1 VHSTFLLAIW
11 KHDVLEWLMAVSVGL
26 VVKSLVR
33 PEKVSL
39 KVFSSRL
46 IGFKFGIA
54 DKSDR
59 FAPFPLDFVTKNRT
73 VGGKAVKKW
82 ALFRLLPLLV
92 GDLVPA
98 DNQHWT
104 LYLLEKSVRLSWHMS
119 LILLGCHTW
128 K

>member
-1 VHSTFLLAIW
+1 M
-11 KHDVLEWLMAVSVGL
+11 EGLMAVSVGL
-26 VVKSLVR
+26 VVKSLFR

-39 KVFSSRL
+39 KVISSRM

-59 FAPFPLDFVTKNRT
+59 FAPFPLDFVAKNRT
-73 VGGKAVKKW
+73 VSGKAVKKW

-104 LYLLEKSVRLSWHMS
+104 LYLVEKSVRLSWHQS

-128 K
+128 